1 VSGSAGAPVGR
12 FPSRSRVRKRVEF
25 LKIQDSGLRVSTPRF
40 VLILSASAAPHAR
53 EPRLG
58 ITASRR
64 VGNAVVRSR
73 AKRLIREA
81 FRATRELWPA
91 GIDLVV
97 IVKRATGESKLDS
110 VIAEFVSAKPQI
122 DKRLRTLLSG
132 QPKPG
137 AETPAHPGGFKP
149 SAARDEQEGINRQ
162 NAKTPEEEEKRGS
175 GVR

>member
-1 VSGSAGAPVGR
+1 VSGSAGTPIGR
-12 FPSRSRVRKRVEF
+12 FPSRSRVRKRAEF
-25 LKIQDSGLRVSTPRF
+25 LKIQDGGLRVSTSRF
-40 VLILSASAAPHAR
+40 VLILATSTAPSSDS
-53 EPRLG
+53 PRLG

-81 FRATRELWPA
+81 FRATRALWPP

-122 DKRLRTLLSG
+122 DKRIRTLL
-132 QPKPG
+132 G
-137 AETPAHPGGFKP
+137 ASAIASVQHKHEPA
-149 SAARDEQEGINRQ
+149 S
-162 NAKTPEEEEKRGS
+162 
-175 GVR
+175 

>member
-1 VSGSAGAPVGR
+1 MIGRAGAPIGR

-25 LKIQDSGLRVSTPRF
+25 LRIQDGGLRVSTSRF
-40 VLILSASAAPHAR
+40 VLILSASAAPGS
-53 EPRLG
+53 PRLG

-91 GIDLVV
+91 GVDLVV

-110 VIAEFVSAKPQI
+110 VIAEFVGARPQI
-122 DKRLRTLLSG
+122 EKRLRTLLGAGTHGSHG
-132 QPKPG
+132 TADPAPTG
-137 AETPAHPGGFKP
+137 AERSEGAG
-149 SAARDEQEGINRQ
+149 SAGSDRSEGSR
-162 NAKTPEEEEKRGS
+162 S
-175 GVR
+175 GPTRR

>member
-25 LKIQDSGLRVSTPRF
+25 LKIQEGGLRVSTPRF
-40 VLILSASAAPHAR
+40 VLIISAGATANGG
-53 EPRLG
+53 PRLG

-110 VIAEFVSAKPQI
+110 VIAEFVAAKPQI
-122 DKRLRTLLSG
+122 DKRLRTLLG
-132 QPKPG
+132 
-137 AETPAHPGGFKP
+137 ETISAPGGAI
-149 SAARDEQEGINRQ
+149 SAPDKLAR
-162 NAKTPEEEEKRGS
+162 
-175 GVR
+175 

>member
-1 VSGSAGAPVGR
+1 VSSEAGTPVGR

-25 LKIQDSGLRVSTPRF
+25 LRIQDGGLRVSTSRF
-40 VLILSASAAPHAR
+40 VLILSASAASPTS

-110 VIAEFVSAKPQI
+110 VIAEFFAARPQI
-122 DKRLRTLLSG
+122 EKRLRTLLGGARSG
-132 QPKPG
+132 P
-137 AETPAHPGGFKP
+137 P
-149 SAARDEQEGINRQ
+149 S
-162 NAKTPEEEEKRGS
+162 PS
-175 GVR
+175 P

>member
-1 VSGSAGAPVGR
+1 MNGQAGAPIGR

-25 LKIQDSGLRVSTPRF
+25 LRIQDGGLRVSTSRF
-40 VLILSASAAPHAR
+40 VLILSASAAPHAS

-81 FRATRELWPA
+81 FRATRGLWPA

-110 VIAEFVSAKPQI
+110 VIAEWLAAKPQI
-122 DKRLRTLLSG
+122 EKRLRTLL
-132 QPKPG
+132 G
-137 AETPAHPGGFKP
+137 ALPASVPPAGKP
-149 SAARDEQEGINRQ
+149 SPTR
-162 NAKTPEEEEKRGS
+162 
-175 GVR
+175 

>member
-1 VSGSAGAPVGR
+1 MSGQAGAPIGR

-25 LKIQDSGLRVSTPRF
+25 LKIQDRGLRVSTPRF
-40 VLILSASAAPHAR
+40 VLILSASAAPHASQ
-53 EPRLG
+53 PRLG

-97 IVKRATGESKLDS
+97 IVKRATGESKLES
-110 VIAEFVSAKPQI
+110 VIAEWLAAKPQI
-122 DKRLRTLLSG
+122 DKRLRALLAAPSV
-132 QPKPG
+132 QPRSD
-137 AETPAHPGGFKP
+137 KP
-149 SAARDEQEGINRQ
+149 SPA
-162 NAKTPEEEEKRGS
+162 P
-175 GVR
+175 

>member
-1 VSGSAGAPVGR
+1 M
-12 FPSRSRVRKRVEF
+12 
-25 LKIQDSGLRVSTPRF
+25 KIQDGGLRVSTSRF
-40 VLILSASAAPHAR
+40 VLILSASAAAHAS

-81 FRATRELWPA
+81 FRATRELWPT

-110 VIAEFVSAKPQI
+110 VLAEW
-122 DKRLRTLLSG
+122 L
-132 QPKPG
+132 
-137 AETPAHPGGFKP
+137 
-149 SAARDEQEGINRQ
+149 AAR
-162 NAKTPEEEEKRGS
+162 P
-175 GVR
+175 

>member
-1 VSGSAGAPVGR
+1 MSTRAGTPIGR
-12 FPSRSRVRKRVEF
+12 FPSRCRVRKRVEF
-25 LKIQDSGLRVSTPRF
+25 LRIQDGGLRVSTPRF
-40 VLILSASAAPHAR
+40 VLILSASAAPHAS

-110 VIAEFVSAKPQI
+110 VVAELWGARSQI
-122 DKRLRTLLSG
+122 EKRLRTLL
-132 QPKPG
+132 G
-137 AETPAHPGGFKP
+137 AAVPRPAPDP
-149 SAARDEQEGINRQ
+149 S
-162 NAKTPEEEEKRGS
+162 P
-175 GVR
+175 

>member
-1 VSGSAGAPVGR
+1 MSAQAGTPIGR
-12 FPSRSRVRKRVEF
+12 FPSRCRVRKRVEF
-25 LKIQDSGLRVSTPRF
+25 LRIQDGGLRVSTSRF
-40 VLILSASAAPHAR
+40 VLILSASAASQAS

-81 FRATRELWPA
+81 FRATRELWPT

-110 VIAEFVSAKPQI
+110 VVAEFLAARPQI
-122 DKRLRTLLSG
+122 EKRLRTLLSAA
-132 QPKPG
+132 PPR
-137 AETPAHPGGFKP
+137 PAPDP
-149 SAARDEQEGINRQ
+149 S
-162 NAKTPEEEEKRGS
+162 P
-175 GVR
+175 

>member
-1 VSGSAGAPVGR
+1 VSGQAGTPIGR

-25 LKIQDSGLRVSTPRF
+25 LKIQDRGLRVSTSRF
-40 VLILSASAAPHAR
+40 VLILSASAAPHAS

-81 FRATRELWPA
+81 FRATRQLWPA

-97 IVKRATGESKLDS
+97 IVKRATGESKLES
-110 VIAEFVSAKPQI
+110 VVAEFLAARPQI
-122 DKRLRTLLSG
+122 EKRLRTLLSAPLA
-132 QPKPG
+132 Q
-137 AETPAHPGGFKP
+137 
-149 SAARDEQEGINRQ
+149 SAADKPRP
-162 NAKTPEEEEKRGS
+162 AP
-175 GVR
+175 

>member
-1 VSGSAGAPVGR
+1 MSGQAGAPIGR

-25 LKIQDSGLRVSTPRF
+25 LKIQDGGLRVSTPRF
-40 VLILSASAAPHAR
+40 VLILAASAAPNSAL
-53 EPRLG
+53 PRLG

-73 AKRLIREA
+73 AKRLVREA
-81 FRATRELWPA
+81 FRATRELWPP

-122 DKRLRTLLSG
+122 DKRIRTLLGSVTATR
-132 QPKPG
+132 PV
-137 AETPAHPGGFKP
+137 
-149 SAARDEQEGINRQ
+149 ARE
-162 NAKTPEEEEKRGS
+162 P
-175 GVR
+175 